1 MKQRLFVCA
10 INTFILW
17 NRRSVP
23 YVLKDEIELDEKYF
37 SYSHKGTKHP
47 FVLGKKRGTPANKRG
62 LSDEQVCL
70 LTGVERFGQAILK
83 AFNLAK
89 PSSQDVLNIK
99 NNIQQGSFVWTDGL
113 SSYND
118 LITQQH
124 CAHKTVKT
132 KNDYDKVNHLNNV
145 NNFHQ
150 RIGAQYTRYR
160 GVATKYIN
168 RYAALFNIQRECSD
182 MDSIEALLYIKRKL
196 RKINDYF
203 YIWQISKD
211 DIFTCVPTHY
221 ALGF

>member
-1 MKQRLFVCA
+1 MRNL
-10 INTFILW
+10 
-17 NRRSVP
+17 P

-37 SYSHKGTKHP
+37 SYSHKGTP
-47 FVLGKKRGTPANKRG
+47 GKKRGTSANKRG

-70 LTGVERFGQAILK
+70 LTGVERFGQSILK

-99 NNIQQGSFVWTDGL
+99 SSIQQGSFVWTDGL

-118 LITQQH
+118 LITWQH

-145 NNFHQ
+145 NSFHQ
-150 RIGAQYTRYR
+150 RIGAQYKRYR
-160 GVATKYIN
+160 GIATKYVN
-168 RYAALFNIQRECSD
+168 RYALCLIYIQRECSD
-182 MDSIEALLYIKRKL
+182 MDSIEALLYIKLKL

-203 YIWQISKD
+203 FIR
-211 DIFTCVPTHY
+211 
-221 ALGF
+221 